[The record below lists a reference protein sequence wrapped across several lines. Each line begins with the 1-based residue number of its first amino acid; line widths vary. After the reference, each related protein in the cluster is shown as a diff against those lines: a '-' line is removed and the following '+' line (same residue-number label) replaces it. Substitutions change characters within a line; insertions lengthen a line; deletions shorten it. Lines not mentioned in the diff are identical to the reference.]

1 MSERSQPNWDAKYFS
16 LGFWVAVALCAI
28 VLWMTA

>member
-1 MSERSQPNWDAKYFS
+1 MSYRGQMLRDGKYFS

-28 VLWMTA
+28 VLLAAV

>member
-1 MSERSQPNWDAKYFS
+1 MSHERETKRDAKYFS

-28 VLWMTA
+28 VLWVQR